1 MERLQAVQKTLD
13 VVQRAT
19 LDDQLTKAV
28 DVLAQVRGDLA
39 TVSVSRSTRVLGLLE
54 AKITDLR
61 DHLGAKLIECWNA
74 YIHIDSTNSAI
85 TIGQVPECKPVAA
98 HCSSFS

>member
-19 LDDQLTKAV
+19 LDNQLTKAV
-28 DVLAQVRGDLA
+28 DLLAQVKGDLA

-61 DHLGAKLIECWNA
+61 EHVGAKLTECWNA
-74 YIHIDSTNSAI
+74 YIHIDSNKSAI
-85 TIGQVPECKPVAA
+85 TIGQVPECKLVTA
-98 HCSSFS
+98 HYSPFS